1 MKKIAVQYGL
11 IITAGVV
18 GWVIIAHLLVP
29 NPQSPVHSIGSMAF
43 FNILHFVVIYLG
55 ISALGRLHG
64 ERASFKQSVKMG
76 VWISFIYGTTAALFF
91 VVVLMVV
98 GTIWMAGEP
107 GAQQLPMTTIVLRA
121 FAGLLIGA
129 MLFGLIYSTV
139 IAFVLAKRLPRST

>member
-1 MKKIAVQYGL
+1 MKKIALQYGL
-11 IITAGVV
+11 IITAGVAA
-18 GWVIIAHLLVP
+18 WVIIAHLLVP
-29 NPQSPVHSIGSMAF
+29 DPRSPVHSIGAMSF

-76 VWISFIYGTTAALFF
+76 VWISFVYGITAALFF

-98 GTIWMAGEP
+98 GTKWMAGEP
-107 GAQQLPMTTIVLRA
+107 GAQQLPMTAVALQA

-129 MLFGLIYSTV
+129 ILFGLIYSTV
-139 IAFVLAKRLPRST
+139 IAFALAKRLPKST